1 MYIADNYHLHS
12 DTYKE
17 SNMSNNNTRE
27 NFGSKIGAILAA
39 AGSAVGLG
47 NIWRFPIETGQN
59 GGAAFIL
66 IYIGCVLLLGIPIM
80 MSEFLIGRHTQAN
93 TAGAYRKLAPGTPW
107 RWVGRLGVLS
117 GFVILS
123 YYSVVAGWTA
133 EYTILAIGNA
143 FEGKT
148 TEDFPTIFTE
158 FVSNPW
164 KSVSWMLAFMIIT
177 HVIVTRGVKSGIEK
191 FSKLMMPALFIIMI
205 ILAICSVAL
214 PGASQGLEFLLKP
227 DFSKITGSTILSAM
241 GQAFFSLSLGLGCL
255 CTYASYFNKET
266 NIGKT
271 ALSVSIIDTFV
282 AIMSGFIIFPAVF
295 NAGYTLD
302 SSDIGPSLL
311 FITMPNVFGQAF
323 GSIPAL
329 AYIVSALF
337 YSLLVL
343 AALTSTISMHEV
355 VTAYVSEEFS
365 MSRRKAAT
373 IVTLSCSIVGIV
385 CALSFGPF
393 NEVKIFGMTIFD
405 FFDYAASNFMLPIG
419 GMLIAIFTGWY
430 LDKKIVRDEI
440 TNNGTLRAPYLPLI
454 IFILKYIAPI
464 AIACILLGQIGIF

>member
-1 MYIADNYHLHS
+1 
-12 DTYKE
+12 
-17 SNMSNNNTRE
+17 MSNNPRE

-59 GGAAFIL
+59 GGAAFII
-66 IYIGCVLLLGIPIM
+66 IYVACVLLLGIPIM
-80 MSEFLIGRHTQAN
+80 MSEFIIGRHTQAN
-93 TAGAYRKLAPGTPW
+93 TAGAYRMLAPGTPW

-133 EYTILAIGNA
+133 EYTVLAVSNS
-143 FEGKT
+143 FDGKT
-148 TEDFPTIFTE
+148 TADFPEIFSQ

-164 KSVSWMLAFMIIT
+164 KSMIWMLAFMIVT
-177 HVIVTRGVKSGIEK
+177 HVIVVRGVKGGIEK
-191 FSKLMMPALFIIMI
+191 FSKLMMPALFVIMVV
-205 ILAICSVAL
+205 LAICSVML
-214 PGASQGLEFLLKP
+214 PGASEGLEFLLRP
-227 DFSKITGSTILSAM
+227 DFSKITGSTVLSAM

-255 CTYASYFNKET
+255 CTYASYFTKET
-266 NIGKT
+266 NIGKS
-271 ALSVSIIDTFV
+271 ALSVSLIDTFV

-323 GSIPAL
+323 GGMPIL
-329 AYIVSALF
+329 AYVVSVLF
-337 YSLLVL
+337 YFLLVL

-355 VTAYVSEEFS
+355 VTAYVSEEFNTN
-365 MSRRKAAT
+365 RRKAAMV
-373 IVTLSCSIVGIV
+373 VTLACSTVGVV

-393 NEVKIFGMTIFD
+393 DGVKIFGMTIFD
-405 FFDYAASNFMLPIG
+405 LFDYVSSNIFLPVG
-419 GMLIAIFTGWY
+419 GMFIAIFTGWY
-430 LDKKIVRDEI
+430 LDKKLVRDEI
-440 TNNGTLRAPYLPLI
+440 TNRGTLRAPYLPVI
-454 IFILKYIAPI
+454 IFILKYIAPV
-464 AIACILLGQIGIF
+464 AIACILLGQLGLF

>member
-1 MYIADNYHLHS
+1 
-12 DTYKE
+12 
-17 SNMSNNNTRE
+17 MSNNTRE
-27 NFGSKIGAILAA
+27 NFGSKIGAVLAA

-47 NIWRFPIETGQN
+47 NIWRFPIEVGTN
-59 GGAAFIL
+59 GGAAFI
-66 IYIGCVLLLGIPIM
+66 IVYIGCVLLMGIPIM

-93 TAGAYRKLAPGTPW
+93 TAGAYRMLAPGTPW

-133 EYTILAIGNA
+133 EYTVLAIGNY
-143 FEGKT
+143 FDGKT
-148 TEDFPTIFTE
+148 TADFPQIFNQ

-164 KSVSWMLAFMIIT
+164 LSVFWMLAFMLIT
-177 HVIVTRGVKSGIEK
+177 HVIVVRGVKSGIEK
-191 FSKLMMPALFIIMI
+191 FSKLMMPALFVILIV
-205 ILAICSVAL
+205 LAICSVTL

-227 DFSKITGSTILSAM
+227 DFSKITGTAVLRAM

-255 CTYASYFNKET
+255 CTYASYFNRET

-271 ALSVSIIDTFV
+271 ALSVSLIDTMV

-295 NAGYTLD
+295 NAGYMLD
-302 SSDIGPSLL
+302 RSDIGPSLL

-329 AYIVSALF
+329 AYLVSVLF
-337 YSLLVL
+337 YFLLML

-355 VTAYVSEEFS
+355 VTAYVSEEFA

-373 IVTLSCSIVGIV
+373 IVTIACSVVGV
-385 CALSFGPF
+385 LCALSFGPF
-393 NEVKIFGMTIFD
+393 EGVKIFGMTIFD
-405 FFDYAASNFMLPIG
+405 FFDYAASNIMLPVG

-440 TNNGTLRAPYLPLI
+440 TNKGTLRARYLPVV
-454 IFILKYIAPI
+454 IFILKYIAPV
-464 AIACILLGQIGIF
+464 AIACILLGQLGLF

>member
-1 MYIADNYHLHS
+1 M
-12 DTYKE
+12 
-17 SNMSNNNTRE
+17 NNNNNVRE

-59 GGAAFIL
+59 GGAAFII
-66 IYIGCVLLLGIPIM
+66 IYVACVLLLGIPIM
-80 MSEFLIGRHTQAN
+80 MSEFFIGRHTHTN

-107 RWVGRLGVLS
+107 KWVGRLGVLS

-133 EYTILAIGNA
+133 EYTVLAISDS
-143 FEGKT
+143 FDGKAT
-148 TEDFPTIFTE
+148 ADFPTIFAN

-164 KSVSWMLAFMIIT
+164 KSVFWMLAFMMVT
-177 HVIVTRGVKSGIEK
+177 HVIVVRGVKGGIEK
-191 FSKLMMPALFIIMI
+191 FSKLMMPALFVILIV
-205 ILAICSVAL
+205 LAICSVML

-227 DFSKITGSTILSAM
+227 DFSKITGAAVLSAM

-255 CTYASYFNKET
+255 CTYASYFGNDT
-266 NIGKT
+266 NIGRT
-271 ALSVSIIDTFV
+271 ALNVSLIDTFV

-295 NAGYTLD
+295 NAGYTL
-302 SSDIGPSLL
+302 SSDDIGPSLL

-323 GSIPAL
+323 GNIPAL
-329 AYIVSALF
+329 AYTVSVLF
-337 YSLLVL
+337 YFLLML

-355 VTAYVSEEFS
+355 VTAYVSEEFN
-365 MSRRKAAT
+365 MIRRKAAA
-373 IVTLSCSIVGIV
+373 IVTLTCSLVGVV

-393 NEVKIFGMTIFD
+393 DGVKIFGMSIFD
-405 FFDYAASNFMLPIG
+405 LFDYVSSNIFLPLG

-430 LDKKIVRDEI
+430 LDKKIIRDEI
-440 TNNGTLRAPYLPLI
+440 TNYGSLRAPYLRTV
-454 IFILKYIAPI
+454 IFILRYVAPV
-464 AIACILLGQIGIF
+464 AIGTILLGQLGLF

>member
-1 MYIADNYHLHS
+1 MS
-12 DTYKE
+12 DT
-17 SNMSNNNTRE
+17 TRE
-27 NFGSKIGAILAA
+27 NFGSKIGAVLAA

-59 GGAAFIL
+59 GGAAFI
-66 IYIGCVLLLGIPIM
+66 IVYIACVLLLGIPIM
-80 MSEFLIGRHTQAN
+80 MSEFVIGRHTHTN
-93 TAGAYRKLAPGTPW
+93 TAGAFRKLAPGTPW
-107 RWVGRLGVLS
+107 NWVGRLGVLS

-133 EYTILAIGNA
+133 EYTVLALGNY
-143 FEGKT
+143 FDGKT
-148 TEDFPTIFTE
+148 TADFPAIFAD

-164 KSVSWMLAFMIIT
+164 KSVFWMLAFMVVT
-177 HVIVTRGVKSGIEK
+177 HVIVIRGVKSGIEK
-191 FSKLMMPALFIIMI
+191 FSKLMMPALFVIMVV
-205 ILAICSVAL
+205 LAICSVTL

-227 DFSKITGSTILSAM
+227 DFSKITGAAVLSAM

-255 CTYASYFNKET
+255 CTYASYFRSDT
-266 NIGKT
+266 NMGKT
-271 ALSVSIIDTFV
+271 ALSVSMIDTFV

-323 GSIPAL
+323 GGMPVL
-329 AYIVSALF
+329 AYAVSVLF
-337 YSLLVL
+337 YFLLVL

-355 VTAYVSEEFS
+355 VTAYVSEEFG
-365 MSRRKAAT
+365 MRRRKAAT
-373 IVTLSCSIVGIV
+373 IVTLTCSAVGVV

-393 NEVKIFGMTIFD
+393 EGVKIFGMSIFD
-405 FFDYAASNFMLPIG
+405 LFDYVASNIFLPVG

-430 LDKKIVRDEI
+430 LDKKLVRDEI
-440 TNNGTLRAPYLPLI
+440 TNNGALKAPYLKFV
-454 IFILKYIAPI
+454 IFLLRYIAPV
-464 AIACILLGQIGIF
+464 AIAFVLLNQLGIFNLF